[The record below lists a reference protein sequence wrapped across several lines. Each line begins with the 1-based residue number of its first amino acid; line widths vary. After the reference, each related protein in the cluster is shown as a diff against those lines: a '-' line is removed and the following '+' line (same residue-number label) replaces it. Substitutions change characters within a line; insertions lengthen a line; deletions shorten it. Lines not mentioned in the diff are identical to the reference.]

1 MTLHPTLPATRG
13 WDATAGEE
21 AVAVLTAGGEAP
33 ARFRAGWVAD
43 PPPDGYGTI
52 PLPIDPPEEA
62 A

>member
-1 MTLHPTLPATRG
+1 MTAAPGEPATRD
-13 WDATAGEE
+13 WI
-21 AVAVLTAGGEAP
+21 
-33 ARFRAGWVAD
+33 AD